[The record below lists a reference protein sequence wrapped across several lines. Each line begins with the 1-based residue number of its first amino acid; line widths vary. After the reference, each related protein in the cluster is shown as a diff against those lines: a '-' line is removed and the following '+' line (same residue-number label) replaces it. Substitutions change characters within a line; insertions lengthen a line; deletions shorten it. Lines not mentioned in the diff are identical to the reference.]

1 MKNFNSAKIKLT
13 IAIMGAIAASS
24 MLVGCNTVEGVG
36 TDVKH
41 AGGALEHAA
50 EDAKQPCTP
59 TCPPPA
65 CPPRT
70 RSQLRR

>member
-13 IAIMGAIAASS
+13 IAIMGLLAAPSI
-24 MLVGCNTVEGVG
+24 LVGCNTVEGVG
-36 TDVKH
+36 TDIKH

-50 EDAKQPCTP
+50 EDAKQPCPPTP
-59 TCPPPA
+59 PCD
-65 CPPRT
+65 PRT